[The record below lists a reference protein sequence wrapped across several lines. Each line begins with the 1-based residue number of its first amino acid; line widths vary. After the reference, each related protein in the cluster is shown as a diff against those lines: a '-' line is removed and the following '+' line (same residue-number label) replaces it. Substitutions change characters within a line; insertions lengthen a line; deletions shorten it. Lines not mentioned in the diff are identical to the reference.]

1 MKKWNFSR
9 LLPLLLV
16 LVGNI
21 AFAFSVKLFILPA
34 KLISCGTTGIG
45 MVVEHMTDIPM
56 STFILVFNLVML
68 TIGWIVLGRKFAMT
82 TIFSSIFYPL
92 MLEFLNMTLGDFVIT
107 ENQLLQTIFGGM
119 CMGGSLGLVIRGGA
133 STGGMDIP
141 PLIINKFFRIPVS
154 ATLWMFDLVIML
166 CQLTFHPLEDLL
178 YGVLLILSV
187 SFALNKVMLFG
198 TSRTEVKIIS
208 EHSDEIRQAILKEV
222 DRGCTLLHGE
232 GGYQGNEL
240 NVILSVVSNHELPK
254 IERIAR
260 QIDPGSFVIISQVL
274 VDLVLYTSSMT
285 FYDPRAARMF
295 DYYRQM
301 KHGNRSEVSI
311 RISEMMPT
319 CVDGCPECLLGEENV
334 GVVINP
340 GDVVDKRLLHL
351 LLEEAI

>member
-1 MKKWNFSR
+1 MVTINYVWKKIPDKISGTRGKDMKITKKWNVSQ

-45 MVVEHMTDIPM
+45 MVVEHMTNIPM

-68 TIGWIVLGRKFAMT
+68 ALGWIVLGKKFAMT

-154 ATLWMFDLVIML
+154 ATLRVCDMVIML
-166 CQLTFHPLEDLL
+166 CQLSFHPLEDLL
-178 YGVLLILSV
+178 YGVLMILSV
-187 SFALNKVMLFG
+187 SFALDKVLLFG
-198 TSRTEVKIIS
+198 TSRTEIKIIS
-208 EHSDEIRQAILKEV
+208 DHSEAIRQAILKEV
-222 DRGCTLLHGE
+222 DRGCTLLHGT
-232 GGYQGNEL
+232 GGYSDNEL
-240 NVILSVVSNHELPK
+240 NVVLSVVSNHELPK
-254 IERIAR
+254 IERVAR
-260 QIDPGSFVIISQVL
+260 QIDPESFVIISQV
-274 VDLVLYTSSMT
+274 
-285 FYDPRAARMF
+285 
-295 DYYRQM
+295 
-301 KHGNRSEVSI
+301 SEVWG
-311 RISEMMPT
+311 RGFT
-319 CVDGCPECLLGEENV
+319 TAKKD
-334 GVVINP
+334 
-340 GDVVDKRLLHL
+340 
-351 LLEEAI
+351 